1 MKKINLKIFLINFL
15 IYFVIAYLLVNS
27 KVCVNSIKQSTD
39 IFLNKLIPALLPFIL
54 ITELL
59 INFNII
65 QNLSYGMQNIIC
77 KIFKLNKNACA
88 PVICGY
94 LLGYP
99 NAAKV
104 ISNMYSTGKIS
115 KLDAIHLITFTNNAN
130 MSYVLSSIGILIYYN
145 IKVGI
150 ILLVSHFL
158 SSIIIG
164 ICYGY
169 TKPKTIIQQKN
180 VISNTFSKSNFEI
193 VINCILNTLKTFGI
207 IFMYTVCFSLI
218 PTILLNNLAI
228 SDGIKAFITGI
239 FEISNGIYNIS
250 KLNIHINYKIIFTS
264 FILSFSSFMVLFQV
278 YSYVY
283 SIGIKFKDL
292 IKYKFIQGVLSSI
305 ITYIL
310 LQFIDIK
317 EITTFKEVFN
327 SYDNYITNTVIL
339 PSTIYFFAV
348 IITLIVIYL
357 SFNKNRK

>member
-1 MKKINLKIFLINFL
+1 MKKINFKVLLINFL

-39 IFLNKLIPALLPFIL
+39 IFLNKLVPALLPFIL

-65 QNLSYGMQNIIC
+65 QNLSYGIRNIIC
-77 KIFKLNKNACA
+77 KIFNLNKTACA

-104 ISNMYSTGKIS
+104 ISNMYSLDKIS
-115 KLDAIHLITFTNNAN
+115 KSDAIHLTTFTNNAN
-130 MSYVLSSIGILIYYN
+130 MSYILTSIGLLMYYN

-164 ICYGY
+164 FCYGY

-180 VISNTFSKSNFEI
+180 IISNTFLKSNFEI
-193 VINCILNTLKTFGI
+193 VINCILNTLKTLGI

-218 PTILLNNLAI
+218 PTILLNNLVI
-228 SDGIKAFITGI
+228 TDGIKACITGI

-250 KLNIHINYKIIFTS
+250 KLTIHINYKIILTS
-264 FILSFSSFMVLFQV
+264 FILSFSSFTVLFQV

-292 IKYKFIQGVLSSI
+292 IKYKFTQGILSSV

-310 LQFIDIK
+310 LKFIHIK

-327 SYDNYITNTVIL
+327 SYDNYITHTIVL
-339 PSTIYFFAV
+339 PSTIYFFAI
-348 IITLIVIYL
+348 IITLVVIYL
-357 SFNKNRK
+357 SFNNKRK